1 MDPLL
6 DAAIDR
12 VYECA
17 MAPSQWP
24 LTLQKV
30 ADCFGDVGCILLY
43 SRDDGSY
50 GVIQSPS
57 LDMLVPIYMD
67 GGWNTR
73 DTRAIRTRERG
84 YFFGR
89 DVITDRDVLTD
100 DEIQTDPFYTEFL
113 ARFGLK
119 YFAASM
125 VSPDTHTEVALS
137 VQRASG
143 KPAYTDDELSRLAI
157 IGKHVERALRLSIR
171 LLDEGLAKNGLAD
184 ALTRMDAGVFILD
197 ALGRVKFSNAAAEKF
212 VGNGVDIGN
221 DAKLRFALPHDAA
234 AKTGRGSPLELLPHH
249 QRPIQIPRQGSS
261 RPLMAYLLPVPQ
273 SANPAYDFL
282 SHARAIVLL
291 IDPAGAPPDPALRSA
306 RADAGG
312 IEGRS
317 LGRLRRRAAGCGR
330 EARRRRGHG
339 PQGAEK
345 RVRENRGVA
354 PERTRLADG
363 AAGAQESRLGRFV
376 FYGHIHPVM
385 AGVRPSHPRLVSLKL
400 ARRGCPA

>member
-57 LDMLVPIYMD
+57 LDQVVASYMAD
-67 GGWNTR
+67 GWNSR
-73 DTRAIRTRERG
+73 DIRAIHARERG

-89 DVITDRDVLTD
+89 DAITERDVVT
-100 DEIQTDPFYTEFL
+100 EQEMASDPYYTEFL
-113 ARFGLK
+113 SGFGLR
-119 YFAASM
+119 YFAAAM
-125 VSPDTHTEVALS
+125 VSPDAHTEVALS

-171 LLDEGLAKNGLAD
+171 LLDEGLAKNGLAN
-184 ALTRMDAGVFILD
+184 ALTRLDAGVFILD

-212 VGNGVDIGN
+212 VGNGVDIGD
-221 DAKLRFALPHDAA
+221 DAKLRFALPHDVAP
-234 AKTGRGSPLELLPHH
+234 KTGRGSLIELLPHH
-249 QRPIQIPRQGSS
+249 QRPIQIQRPGMS

-273 SANPAYDFL
+273 SANPAHDFL

-291 IDPAGAPPDPALRSA
+291 IDPAGAPPDPTLIRDLLGLTLAESKVAALVGSGAAPR
-306 RADAGG
+306 DA
-312 IEGRS
+312 
-317 LGRLRRRAAGCGR
+317 
-330 EARRRRGHG
+330 
-339 PQGAEK
+339 AEK
-345 RVRENRGVA
+345 LGVA
-354 PERTRLADG
+354 EDTVRKALKSVFAKTGVSRQSELASLMARLA
-363 AAGAQESRLGRFV
+363 LGK
-376 FYGHIHPVM
+376 
-385 AGVRPSHPRLVSLKL
+385 AD
-400 ARRGCPA
+400 